1 MPPSLCCAHCNPKPK
16 GTCCDFCSPSLT
28 AELFS
33 SIPSKVP
40 QSTMYHTPKYEKTQA
55 DKDLLWA
62 IDSWRHEHDLVG
74 SSSILSDSIIK
85 HCRWDNYPV
94 PNPPSKPILTI
105 TMISLSL
112 SYIPYSSGP
121 RSTMP
126 ISFIQPSLLPS
137 SRSPFSF
144 SL

>member
-40 QSTMYHTPKYEKTQA
+40 QCTMYHTPKYEKTQA

-62 IDSWRHEHDLVG
+62 IDSWRQEEYACSWRHEHDLVG
-74 SSSILSDSIIK
+74 SSCTQPTFKAHFNDHNDITI
-85 HCRWDNYPV
+85 
-94 PNPPSKPILTI
+94 PILHSI
-105 TMISLSL
+105 FLWSKKYNANFI
-112 SYIPYSSGP
+112 YS
-121 RSTMP
+121 TFTLAQLQ
-126 ISFIQPSLLPS
+126 ISFFI
-137 SRSPFSF
+137 F
-144 SL
+144 SLILPKTTS